1 MDMKT
6 RTIFT
11 FLLLFTIQL
20 TEIQAQKLQWASKL
34 IFEYNQYGTS
44 DFSGNKAL
52 GAPDAKPYGSLN
64 KNAFRL
70 KSNAGFGTLK
80 VGYDTP
86 TQVSQIT
93 IVENNAP
100 GNIVKVILYDVNGK
114 EHVVYEEE
122 VQNTNK
128 KNNVFIVKIQKT
140 PYKVNK
146 VAVHINTYKSKKWAQ
161 IDAIA
166 ISEEPVNDPV
176 PGMTAAAGSTT
187 VNNSTSTE
195 KPEFHAEKQ
204 RLSDNIN
211 TKYLESKPLIS
222 PDGKTLFFAR
232 KNSPDNIGGKRD
244 DQDIYFSTLVNGEWK
259 EAMNIGKPLNDK
271 LANGVCSVTPDGS
284 RLVILGAFSPGK
296 AGGLDGVSISV
307 KTRTGWSEPDAQD
320 IEGFINMCDYQD
332 YFLANSGK
340 VMLMAIQMNE
350 TQGDQDLYVSFKT
363 GPKQWSKPKNLGKTI
378 NTAKVEFAP
387 FLASDNKTLY
397 FSSNGHGGYG
407 ESDIFYTKRLDD
419 TWQSWSKPINIGGE
433 VNTPSW
439 DGYYVMAAKGDYA
452 YFIST
457 SGTFKKVNLN
467 PTDEDIF
474 KISLREEVRP
484 DPVILISGRV
494 LNSIS
499 KEPLDASILYQ
510 SLPITDEGGTAMTNP
525 STGEYKIILPVGKL
539 YGFHAEAKGYMAT
552 ERNEDF
558 TDVTEYKEIVRDLYL
573 TPLAVGMVIK
583 LNNLFFVRSKSE
595 VLPESIPEMD
605 RVYKLLIDYPKLVIE
620 LGGHTDNQG
629 IYAANLKLSQERADA
644 VRTYLTGKGIEKRRI
659 KTKGYGPTKPVADN
673 RNPETRKNNRRVEI
687 KVLKY

>member
-1 MDMKT
+1 MNI
-6 RTIFT
+6 RIIFT
-11 FLLLFTIQL
+11 FIFFLTIQL

-34 IFEYNQYGTS
+34 VFEFNQYGTS
-44 DFSGNKAL
+44 DFSGSKAL
-52 GAPDAKPYGSLN
+52 GAPDAKPFGTLN

-70 KSNAGFGTLK
+70 KSNAGYGTLK
-80 VGYDTP
+80 VGYSNP
-86 TQVSQIT
+86 IQVSQVT

-100 GNIVKVILYDVNGK
+100 GNIVKIILYDTNGK
-114 EHVVYEEE
+114 EHVVYEEDSRS
-122 VQNTNK
+122 TNK
-128 KNNVFIVKIQKT
+128 KNDIFILKIQKT
-140 PYKVNK
+140 TYKVSK

-176 PGMTAAAGSTT
+176 AGMKSATGTSSANGK
-187 VNNSTSTE
+187 STE
-195 KPEFHAEKQ
+195 KPEFHAKKE
-204 RLSDNIN
+204 RLSDKVN

-259 EAMNIGKPLNDK
+259 EARNIGKPLNDK
-271 LANGVCSVTPDGS
+271 LANGVCSVTPDGN
-284 RLVILGAFSPGK
+284 RLVLLGAFSPGK
-296 AGGLDGVSISV
+296 GGGLDGVSISV
-307 KTRTGWSEPDAQD
+307 KTRTGWSEPDAQE
-320 IEGFINMCDYQD
+320 IEGFINLCDYQD

-363 GPKQWSKPKNLGKTI
+363 GPKQWSKPLNLGKTI

-407 ESDIFYTKRLDD
+407 ESDIFYTQRLDD
-419 TWQSWSKPINIGGE
+419 TWQKWSKPINIGGE

-439 DGYYVMAAKGDYA
+439 DGYYVTAAKGDYA

-457 SGTFKKVNLN
+457 SGTLKKVNLN

-494 LNSIS
+494 LNSIT
-499 KEPLDASILYQ
+499 KKPLDASILYQ
-510 SLPITDEGGTAMTNP
+510 SLPVTDNGGIAMTNP
-525 STGEYKIILPVGKL
+525 STGEYKIVLPVGKK
-539 YGFHAEAKGYMAT
+539 YGFHAEAKDYMAT

-558 TDVTEYKEIVRDLYL
+558 TNVTEYKEIVRDLYL
-573 TPLAVGMVIK
+573 TPMAVGMVIQ
-583 LNNLFFVRSKSE
+583 LNNLFFVRSKAE

-605 RVYKLLIDYPKLVIE
+605 RIYKLLVDYPQLVIE

-629 IYAANLKLSQERADA
+629 IYSANVKLSQDRADA
-644 VRTYLTGKGIEKRRI
+644 VREYLVNKGIEKRRI
-659 KTKGYGPTKPVADN
+659 KTKGYGPTKPIADN

-687 KVLKY
+687 KVLKH